1 MSDQNVKNPK
11 NQVRYAGFG
20 ELLRSFSETDPS
32 RAAILCEQH
41 GSKQR
46 LTRKEFADAVW
57 TRVKELT
64 GEAGAAGAGTVFRD
78 GRSSGTCL
86 GILCDGSLDCV
97 LTVFASALAGFQTVL
112 LDENASEEL
121 LAGQIRQ
128 TDIDCLWASDEELSG
143 ELQPYLTE
151 GLPPSESS
159 AADSPDE
166 RRILFFT
173 SGTTSSSKAVV
184 LTDSSL
190 MAAAYNGSCMLPLS
204 PDDTL
209 LCMLP
214 LNHVFGFVCGLLW
227 AMQCGAAA
235 ALGRGARYYTQDLD
249 FFRPTALSAVP
260 LLLGFLVQ
268 QRLINPELSLILVG
282 AGDCPE
288 QLLAAVMQQG
298 VRVSFGYGLTETSS
312 GVAISVP
319 GSPSFDPFAM
329 EICPENTVTLAPD
342 GEILISSASCMM
354 KGYYKNPEDTAAVL
368 EGGVLQSGD
377 LGRWDENGRL
387 HVIGRKKEILV
398 LPDGTKIFLP
408 EYEARIA
415 ACLPGQD
422 FTVLER
428 GTKPVLL
435 LVEKECAG
443 WSEETRSSVR
453 AALQDNLR
461 GVMAL
466 LPRGQQLGNI
476 LFTDK
481 PLPRTAT
488 GKVKR
493 WELQQSGESPRG

>member
-312 GVAISVP
+312 GVAISV
-319 GSPSFDPFAM
+319 GGDPFAM
-329 EICPENTVTLAPD
+329 EVCPDDTVTIADD
-342 GEILISSASCMM
+342 GEILIQAPTCMM
-354 KGYYKNPEDTAAVL
+354 QGYYKRPADTDAVL
-368 EGGVLQSGD
+368 KDGVLYSGD
-377 LGRWDENGRL
+377 LGRFDEEGRL
-387 HVIGRKKEILV
+387 HITGRKKDMLV
-398 LPDGTKIFLP
+398 LPDGTKLFLP
-408 EYEARIA
+408 EYEGAIMQALGHAELAVTLKNGRPA
-415 ACLPGQD
+415 
-422 FTVLER
+422 
-428 GTKPVLL
+428 
-435 LVEKECAG
+435 LVFSGEADAKDIEQKL
-443 WSEETRSSVR
+443 RPLMR
-453 AALQDNLR
+453 AQ
-461 GVMAL
+461 
-466 LPRGQQLGNI
+466 PRGRQLARVYVI
-476 LFTDK
+476 SH

-488 GKVKR
+488 GKIKR
-493 WELQQSGESPRG
+493 WELQQEMETL